1 MVISIPTILNELLR
15 RFYSSA
21 GSYEVWVPIEYVG
34 EVMSYMM
41 LHRGENSILF
51 HPLTQHS
58 VEDHTGRTMFLGPAF
73 NIDR

>member
-1 MVISIPTILNELLR
+1 
-15 RFYSSA
+15 
-21 GSYEVWVPIEYVG
+21 
-34 EVMSYMM
+34 MSYMM